1 MVPKSLNQPDKFLLK
16 DIWQEKELK
25 VVREKHEN
33 DEIDTVDI
41 CKIVLLKIL
50 IHGKKLNAFIF

>member
-1 MVPKSLNQPDKFLLK
+1 MVPKSLNQPDNKISFFK
-16 DIWQEKELK
+16 DIWHGKELK

-41 CKIVLLKIL
+41 CKNCTFKDTYSWEKI
-50 IHGKKLNAFIF
+50 N